1 MSDKK
6 PKHKSQDE
14 EKEVE
19 KTDKKKAKKEETE
32 EESEEKK
39 VIHKDK
45 KGIKKKAKKE
55 QEDSSSEESEEEKVS
70 KKKAKKEKKEELK
83 LPFDGDKYVQLGER
97 KYVRLNQFRG
107 TKYIDVREFYER
119 DGELK
124 PGQKGISLKD
134 YEFEELV
141 NNIDKIKKW
150 IK

>member
-19 KTDKKKAKKEETE
+19 KTGKKIAKKEETGSESEEEKKIIHKDKKEIKKKAKKEE
-32 EESEEKK
+32 
-39 VIHKDK
+39 
-45 KGIKKKAKKE
+45 
-55 QEDSSSEESEEEKVS
+55 EDSSSEEEEKVS

-83 LPFDGDKYVQLGER
+83 LPFEGDKYVQLGER
-97 KYVRLNQFRG
+97 KYVRLNQFKG